1 MSVKVLNEQNFLQE
15 TASGVALIDFWAEWC
30 GPCQM
35 MLPILDD
42 FASEMSDKMTIGK
55 INVDENPS
63 LAQQFRVMSIPTLII
78 LKDGKPVEM
87 MVGVKQKEELKDIV
101 WKYL

>member
-1 MSVKVLNEQNFLQE
+1 MSVVVLNETNFADE
-15 TASGVALIDFWAEWC
+15 IASGVTLVDFWAEWC

-42 FASEMSDKMTIGK
+42 FAKDIDGK
-55 INVDENPS
+55 AKVGKVNVDENPS

-78 LKDGKPVEM
+78 LKDGKPVDM
-87 MVGVKQKEELKDIV
+87 MVWVKDKEALKEAIG
-101 WKYL
+101 KHL